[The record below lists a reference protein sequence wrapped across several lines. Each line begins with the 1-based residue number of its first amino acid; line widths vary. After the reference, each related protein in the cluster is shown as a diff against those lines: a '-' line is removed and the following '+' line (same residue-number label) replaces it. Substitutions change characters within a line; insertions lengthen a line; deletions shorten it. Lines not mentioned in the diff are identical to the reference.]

1 VPTGTDAEAT
11 ADQDG
16 GPIIV
21 VTGHYLASLLV
32 LSIFLIAALA
42 VLHQTVTAA
51 RSALLVTC
59 GKPVSL
65 GAGAAFYPAY
75 VPPAGIFAW
84 IGGIPAH
91 LVTAASGTER
101 ARPELPFP
109 RLWSCQPRAR
119 RGILVVGIER
129 DAMGDSDSDYE
140 FRCVAQVT
148 AGGRR

>member
-1 VPTGTDAEAT
+1 MARDSFPGADRHRCEAT

-16 GPIIV
+16 WPIIV
-21 VTGHYLASLLV
+21 DTGHYLASLLV
-32 LSIFLIAALA
+32 LSIFLMAALA
-42 VLHQTVTAA
+42 VLHQTVTAV

-65 GAGAAFYPAY
+65 RAGAAFYPAY

-109 RLWSCQPRAR
+109 RLWSCRPRGQAR
-119 RGILVVGIER
+119 
-129 DAMGDSDSDYE
+129 
-140 FRCVAQVT
+140 AQHAQDRVP
-148 AGGRR
+148 ASGGQQ